1 MDARTQVAQALAE
14 WRMLCSP
21 DKVVQLKVIASSLQR
36 LGHGEN
42 RCYANAAGDKY
53 RALSVSNKRE
63 RIAWYR
69 NGEFGSSFT
78 CACMDSEPP
87 RTSPRALRR

>member
-1 MDARTQVAQALAE
+1 LGRVYGGEHGHQLLASRNAIQACVKMDARTQVAQALAE

-53 RALSVSNKRE
+53 RALSF
-63 RIAWYR
+63 RI
-69 NGEFGSSFT
+69 
-78 CACMDSEPP
+78 
-87 RTSPRALRR
+87 RALRVVP